1 MERRINYKNVVEGF
15 NIFHNAVKECLGTA
29 YPHKCWKVANA
40 LEKKVCKSFIH
51 HFEHSGQRMDFDSG
65 IYNFLKEDKREMSV
79 EIWLRCC
86 KPYSSEILKFSIY
99 ITDNGD
105 IDYSFK
111 ARINNALDTFK
122 DITIPIAYLLD
133 EESFLDYILSNY
145 NAKIDRNILTI
156 NY

>member
-1 MERRINYKNVVEGF
+1 MERKINYKNVVESF
-15 NIFHNAVKECLGTA
+15 NIFHNAVKSLLGTA
-29 YPHKCWKVANA
+29 YPHKCWKVANE

-65 IYNFLKEDKREMSV
+65 MYNFLKEDKREMSV

-105 IDYSFK
+105 IDYSSK
-111 ARINNALDTFK
+111 VRINNALDTFK
-122 DITIPIAYLLD
+122 DIAIPIAYLLD
-133 EESFLDYILSNY
+133 EESLLDYILSNY
-145 NAKIDRNILTI
+145 NAKVDRNILII
-156 NY
+156 ND

>member
-1 MERRINYKNVVEGF
+1 MEGF
-15 NIFHNAVKECLGTA
+15 NIFHNATKSLLGTA
-29 YPHKCWKVANA
+29 YPHKCWKVANE

-65 IYNFLKEDKREMSV
+65 MYNFLEEDKREMSV

-105 IDYSFK
+105 IDYSSK
-111 ARINNALDTFK
+111 VRINNALDTFK

-133 EESFLDYILSNY
+133 EESFLDYILSKY
-145 NAKIDRNILTI
+145 NAKVDRNILII

>member
-1 MERRINYKNVVEGF
+1 
-15 NIFHNAVKECLGTA
+15 
-29 YPHKCWKVANA
+29 
-40 LEKKVCKSFIH
+40 
-51 HFEHSGQRMDFDSG
+51 
-65 IYNFLKEDKREMSV
+65 MSV

-105 IDYSFK
+105 IDYSSK